1 MKVSLDLNSS
11 AQENAALYY
20 EKGKKMKE
28 KIEGT
33 EKAIEDTKKE
43 LEKFEAVVEKMPRMK
58 RKRQWYEKFH
68 WFVSSNGFLVIGGR
82 DAEQNELLYSKYF
95 EDADMFMHADVHGA
109 PFVIVKNGSGAPE
122 KTLEEAAQFAASYSS
137 AWKDGVGAVDVYAAG
152 KEQVSKH
159 SHGEH
164 VPRGGFV
171 IKGNRKWFK
180 NIELK
185 MYIGATESGIE
196 CIPARCG
203 KERFI
208 SHFEIKPGGV
218 GKGDL
223 SKKLFQL
230 LSEKLS
236 EKGITAEDI
245 TRALPP
251 GGGELA
257 VG

>member
-1 MKVSLDLNSS
+1 MKVILDLNSS

-20 EKGKKMKE
+20 EKGKKMRE

-33 EKAIEDTKKE
+33 EEAIEDTKKE
-43 LEKFEAVVEKMPRMK
+43 LEKFEAVVEKIPRLK
-58 RKRQWYEKFH
+58 RKMQWYEKFH
-68 WFVSSNGFLVIGGR
+68 WFVSSDGFLVIGGR

-109 PFVIVKNGSGAPE
+109 PFVIVKNGSCAPE

-137 AWKDGVGAVDVYAAG
+137 AWKDGVGAVDVYAAR

-159 SHGEH
+159 SHGEY
-164 VPRGGFV
+164 VPHGGFV

-208 SHFEIKPGGV
+208 SYFEVKPGGV
-218 GKGDL
+218 EKGEL
-223 SKKLFQL
+223 SKKLFRL
-230 LSEKLS
+230 LSDKLK
-236 EKGITAEDI
+236 EKGVVEEDI

-251 GGGELA
+251 GGGEL
-257 VG
+257 VEG

>member
-1 MKVSLDLNSS
+1 MKVPLDLNSS

-20 EKGKKMKE
+20 EKGKRMKE

-43 LEKFEAVVEKMPRMK
+43 LEKFEAVVEKKPRMK
-58 RKRQWYEKFH
+58 RKMQWYEKFH

-208 SHFEIKPGGV
+208 SYFEIKPGRV

-251 GGGELA
+251 GGGEL
-257 VG
+257 VEG